1 MLFRYIVRRVL
12 FSIPVLLALV
22 LTVFVLMRSIPGGPF
37 DSEGDTSLPPAVTA
51 NLERKYHIDEPLV
64 KQFVRYLAGDIVD
77 TGDIRDLGKSGI
89 LRGDLGLAFRER
101 GRTVNEIVAE
111 ALPISAQLG
120 LLSLS
125 LALVVGLPLGI
136 LAALKKNTFVDYGS
150 TFLAIIGVSVP
161 SLVIGPLL
169 QWLFALKLQWLPVAT
184 WGSRPPF
191 YLGFIPQI
199 TPEFWLHAILPTL
212 TLGTALSAS
221 IARLTRASL
230 LQVIREDY
238 IRTARSKGLRERA
251 VIIRH
256 ALKNS
261 LIPVVTMLGPLF
273 AGVLMGTLVVEQ
285 IFGIPG
291 MGKYFVQSIG
301 NRDYPIIQGLTL
313 LYATLLVAM
322 NLLVDIAYAWLDP
335 RIRYE

>member
-1 MLFRYIVRRVL
+1 MFFRYIVRRILFSVPVL
-12 FSIPVLLALV
+12 FALV
-22 LTVFVLMRSIPGGPF
+22 MTVFVLMRSIPGGPF
-37 DSEGDTSLPPAVTA
+37 DFLGDTSLPPAVTA
-51 NLERKYHIDEPLV
+51 NLERKYHIDEPMT

-77 TGDIRDLGKSGI
+77 TGDIRDLGKGGI

-111 ALPISAQLG
+111 SLPISAQLG
-120 LLSLS
+120 LLSLT
-125 LALVVGLPLGI
+125 LALVTGIPLGI
-136 LAALKKNTFVDYGS
+136 VAALKKNTMVDYGS
-150 TFLAIIGVSVP
+150 TLAAIIGVSIP

-169 QWLFALKLQWLPVAT
+169 QWLFALKLNWLPVAT
-184 WGSRPPF
+184 WGSHPPF
-191 YLGFIPQI
+191 YLGFIPQFSVD
-199 TPEFWLHAILPTL
+199 FWLHAILPTL

-230 LQVIREDY
+230 LQVIREDF
-238 IRTARSKGLRERA
+238 IRTARSKGLRERTI
-251 VIIRH
+251 IIRH

-261 LIPVVTMLGPLF
+261 LIPVVTVVGPLF
-273 AGVLMGTLVVEQ
+273 ASVLMGTLVVEQ

-313 LYATLLVAM
+313 LYATLLVSM
-322 NLLVDIAYAWLDP
+322 NMLVDITYAWLDP
-335 RIRYE
+335 RIRYD